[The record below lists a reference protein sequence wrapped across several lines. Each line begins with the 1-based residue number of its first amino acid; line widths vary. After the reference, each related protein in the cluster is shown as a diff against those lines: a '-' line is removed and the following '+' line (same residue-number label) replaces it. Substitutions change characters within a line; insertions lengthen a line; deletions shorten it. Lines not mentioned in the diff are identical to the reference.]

1 MLTENRIF
9 LFKHQVTYILLVSLI
24 SIILGGC
31 STATVAKEVWGRAE
45 AKEVDV
51 NSKIPGRVLTL
62 MVKEGDHVTKGQILA
77 RIDSRDIA
85 AKANEAQAAI
95 KAVAAQVSQA
105 STATSLQSQTAEAT
119 VDAAQAQLS
128 KAASDLTLA
137 ETDYKRFKKLVES
150 GSVSRQLYDTYNAR
164 YEAAQ
169 AGYALAETNVTKAQA
184 GLLQVSMSKDTEET
198 ALRRMQQSQA
208 ALQFVEVALDET
220 EIKAPFDGL
229 ITAKYVEEG
238 AMVSIGMPIVAIQD
252 SGDNWINVKVKET
265 ELDKYQVGQTVQ
277 LEGRDSAVKVQGTI
291 IDISKKAEFATY
303 RSTNERNDNDIITF
317 NVKIQ
322 VNSDILRPGMRFK
335 LIDGG
340 K

>member
-9 LFKHQVTYILLVSLI
+9 LFKHQVVYILLVSLI

-31 STATVAKEVWGRAE
+31 STATVSKEVWGRAE

-51 NSKIPGRVLTL
+51 ISKIPGRVLTL
-62 MVKEGDHVTKGQILA
+62 MVKEGDHVTKGQVLA
-77 RIDSRDIA
+77 RIDNRDIA

-119 VDAAQAQLS
+119 VDAAQAQLN
-128 KAASDLTLA
+128 KAASDLALA

-198 ALRRMQQSQA
+198 AQRRMQQSQA

-220 EIKAPFDGL
+220 EIKAPFEGL

-238 AMVSIGMPIVAIQD
+238 AMVSMGMPIVAIQD

-265 ELDKYQVGQTVQ
+265 ELNKYQVGQTIQ
-277 LEGRDSAVKVQGTI
+277 LQGRDSAVKVQGTI
-291 IDISKKAEFATY
+291 VDISKKAEFATY
-303 RSTNERNDNDIITF
+303 RSTNERDDNDIITF
-317 NVKIQ
+317 NVKVQ

-335 LIDGG
+335 IIDEG

>member
-9 LFKHQVTYILLVSLI
+9 LFKHQVAYILLVSLI

-252 SGDNWINVKVKET
+252 SVDNWINVKVKET

-277 LEGRDSAVKVQGTI
+277 LQGRDSAVKVQGTI
-291 IDISKKAEFATY
+291 TDISKKAEFATY
-303 RSTNERNDNDIITF
+303 RSTNERDDNDIITF